1 MSTRVIILRHGQSS
15 YNSQG
20 RIQGRSDLSVLT
32 DRGQADAKMTS
43 TAFQG
48 LAFDA
53 AYCSPLQRAHQ
64 TATIVLAQLGQQDC
78 LQTDDRLLE
87 IDLPLWETMLNQ
99 DVREKYAE
107 QYQAWKERPHEL
119 KMLLPQ
125 ADGVP
130 QEFYPVLALYEQAT
144 KFWQGILPQHQDQ
157 TILIVAH
164 NGINRALIS
173 TALGIP
179 AHLYHS
185 IQQSNCGVTVL
196 NFSGGWGE
204 NVQLESLNQTSH
216 LNQKLPTFR
225 PPNQGPRFLLVRHG
239 ETDWN
244 RAGKF
249 QGQIDVPLNDNGR
262 NQASLAADF
271 LKTIA
276 IDFAFTSPM
285 SRPKETAQIILKDR
299 PSSTLHEDADLR
311 EIGHGLWEGKFEAEI
326 KAEYPGELERWQS
339 HPESVQMPEG
349 ENLQDVWTRA
359 TAAWQ
364 KIIAQIGNQPQ
375 TGIVVAHDATNKV
388 LLCNLLGL
396 GLADIWK
403 IKQGNGAVTVI
414 DYPDG
419 IEGQPVIQ
427 ALNLTSH
434 LSAGGILDK
443 TAAGA
448 L

>member
-32 DRGQADAKMTS
+32 DRGQADARLTS
-43 TAFQG
+43 AAFQG
-48 LAFDA
+48 LEFSA

-64 TATIVLAQLGQQDC
+64 TATTVLTGLGQQDR

-107 QYQAWKERPHEL
+107 QYQVWKERPHEL

-125 ADGVP
+125 ADGSQ
-130 QEFYPVLALYEQAT
+130 QEFFPVLALYAQAT
-144 KFWQGILPQHQDQ
+144 TFWQGIIPQHQGQ

-196 NFSGGWGE
+196 NFSGGWGD

-216 LNQKLPTFR
+216 LGQKLPTFR
-225 PPNQGPRFLLVRHG
+225 PPNHGPRFLLVRHG

-262 NQASLAADF
+262 NQASLAAEF
-271 LKTIA
+271 LKTIP
-276 IDFAFTSPM
+276 IDFGFTSPM

-299 PSSTLHEDADLR
+299 SGLTLHEDADLR

-364 KIIAQIGNQPQ
+364 KIIAQVGNQPQ